1 MGNCADDTRTVILV
15 RSLLTEL
22 ILIASFLLGK
32 LPGTFQVVCI
42 DIHDAT
48 PSVSAPAHSR
58 LSRQALGHILWYG
71 PRVILFDRLLL
82 LAGHRLGS
90 RMYREELLLLD
101 FHGTGRAFLVIRHW
115 EPPSAHRRQRRFPS
129 DPDST

>member
-82 LAGHRLGS
+82 LAGHRFVLQMDLEESCQRLFLGI
-90 RMYREELLLLD
+90 
-101 FHGTGRAFLVIRHW
+101 GRGFFVIGH
-115 EPPSAHRRQRRFPS
+115 
-129 DPDST
+129 